1 MAGALTLREGPRI
14 PTRVAA
20 AACRDDPELE
30 NRRRLVFKIVFGV
43 ADAGAGA
50 HDLDVAGFCAAFIAE
65 AVLVRD
71 RALPYIGDDLH
82 IGVRV
87 RRKAGLRRDLV
98 VVPDA
103 QRAPIHALGIAV
115 IGKGEMMAGVEPAV
129 VAAAQAVES
138 SAFDH

>member
-1 MAGALTLREGPRI
+1 MAGALTLRKGPRL
-14 PTRVAA
+14 PARVAA
-20 AACRDDPELE
+20 AARRDDPELE

-98 VVPDA
+98 VVQDA
-103 QRAPIHALGIAV
+103 KSAPIHAHGIAV
-115 IGKGEMMAGVEPAV
+115 LGKGELMVVVGNAVISAVQAGERATI
-129 VAAAQAVES
+129 
-138 SAFDH
+138 